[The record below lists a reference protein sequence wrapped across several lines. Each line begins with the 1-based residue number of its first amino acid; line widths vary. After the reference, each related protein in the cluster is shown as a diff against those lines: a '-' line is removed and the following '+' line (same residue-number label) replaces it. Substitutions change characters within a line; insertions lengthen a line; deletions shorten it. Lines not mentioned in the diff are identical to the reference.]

1 MPKQTETLSVF
12 LRTQSDKKDFP
23 YSAAEIGLPLLQ
35 LGSLLS
41 RPGNVLVHFC
51 PPCNPLLVLLLLK
64 TQCCLVRHKTEQ
76 VPTAP
81 EVRQQQQTIQSAVT
95 PCLIPTGK

>member
-12 LRTQSDKKDFP
+12 LQTQSDKKDFP

-41 RPGNVLVHFC
+41 RPGNVFGTFLS
-51 PPCNPLLVLLLLK
+51 PL
-64 TQCCLVRHKTEQ
+64 
-76 VPTAP
+76 
-81 EVRQQQQTIQSAVT
+81 
-95 PCLIPTGK
+95 